1 MFLNFFVQNIL
12 CFSFPFVYGAKY
24 EPHLLWELPKSSC
37 LLLIFSLT
45 KDFNIFFYYRG
56 LRVDQTRD
64 HWSRASLMFPIKAS
78 IVIGQQIQLNLK
90 QLWLLQHQH
99 EKSNSK
105 RVINPKK
112 CVHKKVQPK
121 PDAGHWNLHSVPLEC
136 DNCNWFDLKGFKAQ
150 QWLQIKQGQSRDAL
164 KGCSAKTHSV
174 MSLSLCLEISS
185 IRGRVSRM
193 VGASVQDIR
202 GSSFCVQE
210 CICVVESLA
219 TVVCLITR
227 EFQQCCLNI
236 SWEGGWGDGHNAGSV

>member
-1 MFLNFFVQNIL
+1 MFLNFFVHNIL

-105 RVINPKK
+105 RVINPKNV
-112 CVHKKVQPK
+112 CTRRSSQSQTQGTEICTLCPLNVTTVTDLTWKVLRP
-121 PDAGHWNLHSVPLEC
+121 N
-136 DNCNWFDLKGFKAQ
+136 NGFRLSRANREMLWRVAAQ
-150 QWLQIKQGQSRDAL
+150 RLTVS
-164 KGCSAKTHSV
+164 CH
-174 MSLSLCLEISS
+174 CLY
-185 IRGRVSRM
+185 VWKFH
-193 VGASVQDIR
+193 Q
-202 GSSFCVQE
+202 
-210 CICVVESLA
+210 
-219 TVVCLITR
+219 
-227 EFQQCCLNI
+227 
-236 SWEGGWGDGHNAGSV
+236 